1 MTATRFLRPDVHGV
15 AVGED
20 LVLLDIAADRYVC
33 LPAVGGRATLRPDR
47 QTLEIV
53 DPDLAATL
61 AGAGLLQDAPGP
73 PRRAP
78 PPAPTASA
86 IPADLPRPGWR
97 ELPPLLAGLADAAWR
112 YRGRTFAQIL
122 AAGARPADRP
132 DPPRFT
138 PELAAAA
145 RQFQVWAPYAP
156 VTAQCLLRAFLQ
168 LRGLRRAGLDAEW
181 VFGVRTWP
189 FHAHCWLQAE
199 DVVLDDWAERVGA
212 YAPIL
217 VV

>member
-1 MTATRFLRPDVHGV
+1 MTATCFLRPDVHGV
-15 AVGED
+15 AIGED
-20 LVLLDIAADRYVC
+20 LVLLDVAADRYLC
-33 LPAVGGRATLRPDR
+33 LPAVGGRARLRADR

-53 DPDLAATL
+53 DPDLAGTL
-61 AGAGLLQDAPGP
+61 ARAGLLRDVPGP
-73 PRRAP
+73 SRRAP
-78 PPAPTASA
+78 PPAPTATA
-86 IPADLPRPGWR
+86 IPFDLPRPGWR

-112 YRGRTFAQIL
+112 YRGRSFAQIL
-122 AAGARPADRP
+122 DAAARPPDRRQP
-132 DPPRFT
+132 ARYT
-138 PELAAAA
+138 AELAAAA

-168 LRGLRRAGLDAEW
+168 LRALRRAGLDAEW

-189 FHAHCWLQAE
+189 FHAHCWLQAD